1 MDIFTPLSEIQ
12 LRQQVNGE
20 AVFQALETARLEQ
33 AAMRGSM
40 FWHTSDDKTYLVRKQ
55 GSGKQ
60 TSLGPKTPE
69 LELVYNRFVTRKNK
83 ATERVRALSE
93 SLLQQQRF
101 NKAARVGRVPNIV
114 VDLLNEFARV
124 GLSEH
129 FVVVGTNALF
139 AYESRCGV
147 RIGVDA
153 MVTED
158 VDLFFDAQ
166 KHLKFIAHLERMDE
180 TLLAILRR
188 TDKSFQVREDQLYTA
203 INDQGY
209 QVDFIRRPTKLGD
222 VHPMRMA
229 SKGDEE
235 AIWAVQVPGGE
246 ALASA
251 KRFEQIV
258 TSTTG
263 VMARMRTISPVQF
276 IEIKRASG
284 EDIKRDPK
292 KARKDLLQAAIVER
306 LVEEFSI
313 ETPAYLGEP
322 LAASDL
328 LSAAPS
334 PESARPRSASENEFS
349 P

>member
-1 MDIFTPLSEIQ
+1 
-12 LRQQVNGE
+12 
-20 AVFQALETARLEQ
+20 
-33 AAMRGSM
+33 MRGSM
-40 FWHTSDDKTYLVRKQ
+40 FWHTIDSKIYLVRKQ
-55 GSGKQ
+55 ESGKQ
-60 TSLGPKTPE
+60 TSLGPKSPE
-69 LELVYNRFVTRKNK
+69 LEQIYEKFVTRKS
-83 ATERVRALSE
+83 AVTGRVKNLSE
-93 SLLQQQRF
+93 SLAQQQRF

-166 KHLKFIAHLERMDE
+166 KHLKFIAQLERTDE
-180 TLLAILRR
+180 TLLSVLRR
-188 TDKSFQVREDQLYTA
+188 VDKSFQVRDDQLYTA
-203 INDQGY
+203 INDKGY
-209 QVDFIRRPTKLGD
+209 QVDFIRRPTNPGD

-229 SKGDEE
+229 VKGDDE

-251 KRFEQIV
+251 RRFEQIV

-263 VMARMRTISPVQF
+263 VMARMRTISPLDF
-276 IEIKRASG
+276 I
-284 EDIKRDPK
+284 DIKRDAGEDPRRDPR
-292 KARKDLLQAAIVER
+292 KARKDLLQTLIVER
-306 LVEEFSI
+306 LVEEFGI
-313 ETPAYLGEP
+313 D
-322 LAASDL
+322 AADDPG
-328 LSAAPS
+328 SAMSVVPPQPTAALVS
-334 PESARPRSASENEFS
+334 KARPVLRHGDD
-349 P
+349 PRP